1 VRHLAD
7 PLGLSHHVFSG
18 VAAQEDQD
26 ALSGVAVMS
35 RWPIRRESSL
45 FCGAARVQ
53 FAELS
58 GPRGPI
64 QVYGLVM
71 DAWWFDESQAR
82 QDAVRELLT
91 HVGQAQDKRAPLII
105 CGDFNTDPDSDE
117 IRMMTGRTT
126 APVPGLSFY
135 DAWEVAGSPAPGHTW
150 SNDNP
155 HATQLL
161 WPDRRIDYIF
171 PPIRVRAVP
180 AIRGTPPCSAPA
192 PPAAPIPRTT
202 TPFNPTS
209 ATEGTV
215 SVARGAGQA
224 LAGLVRALAGPG
236 QEGGQPGG
244 DRAGGRGLPPQR
256 RDQGG
261 VGGVAHVGAL
271 DEHLGHGGQVDAGQ
285 VVAGLDTVGSVVAA
299 ERLPVPLANADRRSA
314 PRLTEGPMMASLRPS
329 ATGSRM
335 ANPRPPGGPP
345 SAWMEMAALAWT
357 CCRSRR
363 AR

>member
-1 VRHLAD
+1 MEDIPPQSYGPVIETTLRIITWNVWGRYGPWPEREAAIVATLRDARPDIVVLTESWAKGEDSQCARLAG

-18 VAAQEDQD
+18 VPAQEDRD

-82 QDAVRELLT
+82 QHAVRELLA
-91 HVGQAQDKRAPLII
+91 HVGQAQDKGPPLIV

-117 IRMMTGRTT
+117 IRMLTGRTT

-135 DAWEVAGSPAPGHTW
+135 DAWEVAGPPAPGHTW

-171 PPIRVRAVP
+171 
-180 AIRGTPPCSAPA
+180 S
-192 PPAAPIPRTT
+192 
-202 TPFNPTS
+202 
-209 ATEGTV
+209 
-215 SVARGAGQA
+215 
-224 LAGLVRALAGPG
+224 
-236 QEGGQPGG
+236 
-244 DRAGGRGLPPQR
+244 
-256 RDQGG
+256 
-261 VGGVAHVGAL
+261 
-271 DEHLGHGGQVDAGQ
+271 
-285 VVAGLDTVGSVVAA
+285 
-299 ERLPVPLANADRRSA
+299 
-314 PRLTEGPMMASLRPS
+314 
-329 ATGSRM
+329 
-335 ANPRPPGGPP
+335 ANPRPGGAGHPRDTTLLGTRPVGGTYP
-345 SAWMEMAALAWT
+345 SDHYAV
-357 CCRSRR
+357 RSDLRY
-363 AR
+363 